1 MEAIDS
7 VGGSSPLLKARQF
20 SMVRILLAVAWIALA
35 LAIWMARSPFNWHGF
50 LDDDPDNIWP
60 RIELAT
66 YILPVAGA
74 IGSLPGEAL
83 TLLAKANLFW
93 LLLSVALFAIG
104 MARLF

>member
-1 MEAIDS
+1 MQVFESNAPT
-7 VGGSSPLLKARQF
+7 SPLVKPSQF
-20 SMVRILLAVAWIALA
+20 SLVRILLAVVWVALA
-35 LAIWMARSPFNWHGF
+35 LAIWMATSPFNWHGF

-60 RIELAT
+60 RIELAA

-74 IGSLPGEAL
+74 IGSLTGQTF